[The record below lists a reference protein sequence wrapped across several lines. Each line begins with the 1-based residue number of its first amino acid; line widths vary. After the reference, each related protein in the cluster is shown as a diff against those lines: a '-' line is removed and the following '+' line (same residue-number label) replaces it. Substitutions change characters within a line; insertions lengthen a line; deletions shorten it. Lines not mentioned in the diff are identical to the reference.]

1 MSEFSKNLEID
12 MRNEIKNKNENANE
26 EEIDEYE
33 YFEKAQK
40 RILLINKWGNKIEFL
55 LLQPELKKDD
65 HAMKCTTAVLLQ
77 VDMEIENYY
86 FIFF

>member
-1 MSEFSKNLEID
+1 

-40 RILLINKWGNKIEFL
+40 RILLINKWGNKIELL

-65 HAMKCTTAVLLQ
+65 YAIKCTTAVLLQ
-77 VDMEIENYY
+77 VH
-86 FIFF
+86 